1 MSLRD
6 GLKPFASVRQAYDD
20 RVERGAVKR
29 DGAQE
34 KIADRFDRLI
44 EELATKRLASKSSA
58 LGWLFARRR
67 ETKAPVKGLYVHGAV
82 GRGK

>member
-44 EELATKRLASKSSA
+44 E
-58 LGWLFARRR
+58 
-67 ETKAPVKGLYVHGAV
+67 
-82 GRGK
+82 